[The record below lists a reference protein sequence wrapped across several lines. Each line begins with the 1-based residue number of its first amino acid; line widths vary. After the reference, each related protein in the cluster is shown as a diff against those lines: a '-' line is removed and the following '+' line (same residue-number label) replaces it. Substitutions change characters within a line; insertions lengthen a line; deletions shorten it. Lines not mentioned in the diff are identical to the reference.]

1 LVLSIVVSRGWV
13 LRQLDVQNAFLH
25 GVLEEKVYMKQPPGF
40 EDIDKPH
47 FVCKLDKAIYGLKQA
62 PRAWYSWLSSKLIT
76 LGFKASKSD
85 NSLFIYCKGNVT
97 IFMLIYVDDIIV
109 TGSSQEAI
117 LALLQD
123 LKKDFVMKDL

>member
-1 LVLSIVVSRGWV
+1 
-13 LRQLDVQNAFLH
+13 
-25 GVLEEKVYMKQPPGF
+25 MKQPPGF

-109 TGSSQEAI
+109 TSSSQEAI